1 MTPDLFDRF
10 SDNTSSDNDQEDK
23 NTVTLTLVIHD
34 EKQSVIFVTET
45 GEGKPIM
52 LPLKSITVEPTG
64 RRTSAIGKPKL
75 AIAEI
80 AMPMW
85 LAKDRG
91 LISYFSGL
99 HIQPPNV
106 D

>member
-1 MTPDLFDRF
+1 MTPDLFDPRF
-10 SDNTSSDNDQEDK
+10 SDNTSSDDEEDK

-45 GEGKPIM
+45 GEGKQIM
-52 LPLKSITVEPTG
+52 LPVKSITVEPTG
-64 RRTSAIGKPKL
+64 RRTSAIGRPKL

-80 AMPMW
+80 VMPMW

-91 LISYFSGL
+91 LI
-99 HIQPPNV
+99 
-106 D
+106 